1 MCRGGGVQVQ
11 LVETPARV
19 HQESGEAAGERG
31 AGPSDVARG
40 HQGRTRDH
48 PVLEILS
55 VDWGPLLQ
63 IRIWILSDQ
72 WIRIRIR
79 EGKNDPQK

>member
-1 MCRGGGVQVQ
+1 
-11 LVETPARV
+11 
-19 HQESGEAAGERG
+19 
-31 AGPSDVARG
+31 
-40 HQGRTRDH
+40 
-48 PVLEILS
+48 VLEILS

-63 IRIWILSDQ
+63 IRIWILSVQ